1 MGRYSIKDLE
11 KISGIK
17 AHTIRMW
24 ERRYQLIRPQRTD
37 TNIRYYSDCELR
49 RLLNIAILNH
59 NGIKVSHI
67 AEMSDDEIR
76 SRVLDISL
84 DSRLT
89 NVQVENMMVSVLELD
104 EIKFSNALR
113 TAILKYGFE
122 STVETVLLPFL
133 ERVTILWQAGTVRT
147 VQGYFINSL
156 VRQKL
161 FVAIDNEMQNGP
173 KQGPRI
179 CIFLPEFEKME
190 IEPLMYNLIAR
201 KEGLE
206 VIYLGM
212 PISGDDLCALNRLKP
227 CDIYMTSFFSPVSK
241 EKLEKWM
248 KELRDLFPDTP
259 FLITG
264 TKVREMNPSM
274 PTGFTH
280 IPTIKA
286 FKEHLRL
293 LKYSEYSY

>member
-1 MGRYSIKDLE
+1 
-11 KISGIK
+11 
-17 AHTIRMW
+17 
-24 ERRYQLIRPQRTD
+24 
-37 TNIRYYSDCELR
+37 
-49 RLLNIAILNH
+49 
-59 NGIKVSHI
+59 
-67 AEMSDDEIR
+67 MSDDEIR

-89 NVQVENMMVSVLELD
+89 NVQVENMMLSVLELD

-206 VIYLGM
+206 VIYGM

-227 CDIYMTSFFSPVSK
+227 CDIYDFILFTCIQREAGEMD
-241 EKLEKWM
+241 EGIKWS
-248 KELRDLFPDTP
+248 LPRYSIPDNRDKGQGNESIDANRIYTYPYY
-259 FLITG
+259 
-264 TKVREMNPSM
+264 K
-274 PTGFTH
+274 GF
-280 IPTIKA
+280 
-286 FKEHLRL
+286 
-293 LKYSEYSY
+293 